1 LTSRAA
7 FLFLNPQSNPMPTVY
22 NSSNV
27 PAHIKT
33 SHAAAKGFS
42 LYAGRH
48 GETAARAVCY
58 GQLATVGFYF
68 FAGCPDLV
76 ESELNRAAA

>member
-1 LTSRAA
+1 
-7 FLFLNPQSNPMPTVY
+7 MY
-22 NSSNV
+22 NSDNI

-48 GETAARAVCY
+48 GEAAARAVCY

-68 FAGCPDLV
+68 YAGCPDLV
-76 ESELNRAAA
+76 ETELNRAAA